1 MNTNDPSLR
10 AVFHPA
16 PAGLTDDDLR
26 AIEERAE
33 MADPGPWEYNHR
45 GGIVDARGY
54 HLLSF
59 SQGHRKQNHPLIAHA
74 RTDIPALVAEVR
86 RLRARETELVESLR
100 GSRCKANVMQFLWS
114 AAEEEMRSDD
124 PVEVRLRKDL
134 DDADEHA
141 QKLGAR
147 IAELEA
153 ENAKLRAE
161 NERLR
166 ENI

>member
-1 MNTNDPSLR
+1 M
-10 AVFHPA
+10 
-16 PAGLTDDDLR
+16 TDEDLL
-26 AIEERAE
+26 AIEERVNRA
-33 MADPGPWEYNHR
+33 ARGPWVTIGQGVFSFAVEVCHCESGENTPSAKEYAR
-45 GGIVDARGY
+45 KDAA
-54 HLLSF
+54 F
-59 SQGHRKQNHPLIAHA
+59 IAHA

-86 RLRARETELVESLR
+86 RLRGELEKTESALK
-100 GSRCKANVMQFLWS
+100 GSRCKANVMQFLWN
-114 AAEEEMRSDD
+114 AAEEMRSDD